1 MKKGFT
7 LVEIAVVLA
16 IIALLVGGM
25 LIPISAQIEEQK
37 IMDTQDSIDLV
48 KEALIGY
55 AVVNKHLPCP
65 DKTVPTGAG
74 TANDGLEDAA
84 ASGSCV
90 SQEGNIPWVTLGVS
104 GLDAW
109 GNRIHYSVTPAFS
122 NSLAKFTLH
131 STGTLRI
138 CQTSTCANV
147 VANEIPAV
155 VLSYGK
161 NGFGAINSAGHANV
175 LPTSADE
182 LANTD
187 GNLDFVSRTG
197 TPSAAASGQFDDIV
211 DWVSP
216 YVLFDRMVSAG
227 VLP

>member
-55 AVVNKHLPCP
+55 AVVKGHLPCP
-65 DKTVPTGAG
+65 DKTVAAGAG
-74 TANDGLEDAA
+74 IANDGLEDVA

-90 SQEGNIPWVTLGVS
+90 YQEGNIPWVTLGVS

-122 NSLAKFTLH
+122 NALAKFTLG

-138 CQTSTCANV
+138 CQTSICATV
-147 VANEIPAV
+147 VANNIPAV

-161 NGFGAINSAGHANV
+161 DGFGAINSAGRPNV
-175 LPTSADE
+175 APTSADE
-182 LANTD
+182 MANTD
-187 GNLDFVSRTG
+187 GNIDFVSRTG
-197 TPSAAASGQFDDIV
+197 TPAASASGQFDDIV
-211 DWVSP
+211 DWISP

-227 VLP
+227 KLP